1 MHMQAVQQQGP
12 HPYHKPKATFVF
24 SNCSGDIL
32 RWHRCISDDEELDE
46 ELGVASWDAVKDRR
60 LSPRRQE
67 ESLA

>member
-12 HPYHKPKATFVF
+12 HPYHKPKATFAF

-32 RWHRCISDDEELDE
+32 HHEELDE
-46 ELGVASWDAVKDRR
+46 ELDEKLGVALWDPATDTR
-60 LSPRRQE
+60 LSPRRQG